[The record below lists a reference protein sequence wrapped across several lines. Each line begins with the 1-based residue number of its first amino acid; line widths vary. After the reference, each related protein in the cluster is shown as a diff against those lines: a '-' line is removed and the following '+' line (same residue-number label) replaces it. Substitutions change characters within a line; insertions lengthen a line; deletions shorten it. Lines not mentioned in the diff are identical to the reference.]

1 MKELIVSSSPH
12 SKDHR
17 NVSKIMGYVLIALSP
32 AAVGSV
38 IYFKW
43 KALLLIL
50 ISILSC
56 ILFEYLYNLIAKRQ
70 QTLYDCSAIVTG
82 LLLAFNLP
90 ASAPLWLPPIGA
102 LFAIVVVKML
112 FGGLGRNIFNPA
124 IAGRVF
130 LFLSF
135 SSFMTGPWVA
145 PFDGVSSATPL
156 FYLKNSGGELVNI
169 ATKITIGDC
178 MLGNTGGC
186 LGETS
191 AVLLLLGGIFLL
203 YKRVITWHIPVS
215 FIGTVALITLLF
227 PRFHDISAWQ
237 YMQYHIYSGGLFL
250 GAFFMATD
258 YSTSPI
264 TPLGRILYGIG
275 CGLITVFIRYYGGYP
290 EGVSFAIL
298 LMNCFA
304 SYLDTKTIPNNF
316 GGERR
321 GFTFKKSKK

>member
-1 MKELIVSSSPH
+1 MRELIVSSSPH

-17 NVSKIMGYVLIALSP
+17 NVSKIMAYVLCALSP
-32 AAVGSV
+32 AAAVSV
-38 IYFKW
+38 LYFKW

-56 ILFEYLYNLIAKRQ
+56 VLFEYLYNLITKRT
-70 QTLYDCSAIVTG
+70 QTLYDCSAVVTG
-82 LLLAFNLP
+82 LLLAFSLP
-90 ASAPLWLPPIGA
+90 STTPLWLPPIGA
-102 LFAIVVVKML
+102 FFAIVVVKML

-130 LFLSF
+130 LSLSF
-135 SSFMTGPWVA
+135 SPFMNGPWTA

-169 ATKITIGDC
+169 TTKFTVGDC
-178 MLGNTGGC
+178 LLGNVGGC
-186 LGETS
+186 IGETS
-191 AVLLLLGGIFLL
+191 AVLLLFGGLFLL

-215 FIGTVALITLLF
+215 FIGTVALVTLLL
-227 PRFHDISAWQ
+227 PRFGDISAWQ
-237 YMQYHIYSGGLFL
+237 YMQYHLYSGGLFL

-264 TPLGRILYGIG
+264 TPVGRILYGIG
-275 CGLITVFIRYYGGYP
+275 CGLITVLIRYYGGYP

-304 SYLDTKTIPNNF
+304 SYLDTKTIPKNF

-321 GFTFKKSKK
+321 VFSFKKIKK